1 MLLRRIMMIHKYR
14 QILFYSVLV
23 FLFILSCSM
32 RSDPDME
39 QTVEQ
44 RSVTIMDT
52 ERTGEQMSGI
62 TEDTEETG
70 SGNGG
75 GFHYDGVSDDQ
86 NDEDEDDEDN
96 DEDDEDELTQVMLD
110 TRGPSHGFWPDD
122 AQCSRHR

>member
-1 MLLRRIMMIHKYR
+1 MIHKYR

-39 QTVEQ
+39 QPVEQ

-52 ERTGEQMSGI
+52 ERTGEQKSDT

-75 GFHYDGVSDDQ
+75 GFHYDGVSDHQ
-86 NDEDEDDEDN
+86 NDEDDEDEDDED
-96 DEDDEDELTQVMLD
+96 DDELTPVMLD

>member
-1 MLLRRIMMIHKYR
+1 MDCAIIKMLLRRIMMIHKYR

-32 RSDPDME
+32 RRDPDIE
-39 QTVEQ
+39 QL
-44 RSVTIMDT
+44 DT
-52 ERTGEQMSGI
+52 RKRFERTGELGSDTI
-62 TEDTEETG
+62 EDTEETG

-75 GFHYDGVSDDQ
+75 GFHYDGVSDHQD
-86 NDEDEDDEDN
+86 DDDE
-96 DEDDEDELTQVMLD
+96 EEEEEEEGPITVMLD

>member
-75 GFHYDGVSDDQ
+75 GFHYDGVSDHQ
-86 NDEDEDDEDN
+86 
-96 DEDDEDELTQVMLD
+96 DDEDEEDELTPVMLD

-122 AQCSRHR
+122 AQCSHHR